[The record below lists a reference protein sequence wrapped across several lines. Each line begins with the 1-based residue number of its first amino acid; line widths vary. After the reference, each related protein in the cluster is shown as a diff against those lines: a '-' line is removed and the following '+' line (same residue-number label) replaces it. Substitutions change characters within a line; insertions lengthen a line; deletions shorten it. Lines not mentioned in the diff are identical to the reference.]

1 MKAIA
6 AGAVCAAL
14 AAAAPGLPTPDVRLA
29 CALLAAVAFA
39 AFICNVGGRRPAR
52 KQRERA

>member
-6 AGAVCAAL
+6 AGALCAAL
-14 AAAAPGLPTPDVRLA
+14 AAAAPDLPTPDVRLA

-39 AFICNVGGRRPAR
+39 AFICNVGRRPAR